1 MAAEETAVD
10 RAAKWAASGV
20 SILNGVFG
28 DYLHKHQNG
37 LAIDMAFFHRDQSLP
52 LDRAALLA
60 AYPDSDGRLC
70 IFLHGLCCNEHS
82 WLFGP
87 ADQQGDARDG
97 DVSYGLLLHAEL
109 GYTPL
114 FLRYNT
120 GRPIAESGAHF
131 ADLLD
136 ALTAAF
142 PVPVKEIVLIGH
154 SMGGL
159 VIRSACELAAQRL
172 AEKTGRGAWLDLVTK
187 AIYIGTP
194 HEGADLEKFAHAT
207 ASVLAAVPNQVTR
220 LIGDVLNLRSVGI
233 KDLRHGHAPGA
244 EADKAG
250 RRESAPPTPIKQ
262 PDRIAHYLVAGT
274 LNEDPQ
280 HVVSQLFGDGLVR
293 VPGGT
298 AQESGLPDDH
308 IKVFP
313 GVHHMALAH
322 DHDVYLQLKKW
333 ISV

>member
-1 MAAEETAVD
+1 MAAEETAAD
-10 RAAKWAASGV
+10 RAAQWAASGV

-28 DYLHKHQNG
+28 DYLHRHQNG
-37 LAIDMAFFHRDQSLP
+37 LAIDMALFHRDQPLP

-60 AYPDSDGRLC
+60 AFPDTDGRLC
-70 IFLHGLCCNEHS
+70 IFLHGLCCNERAWIFDATDH
-82 WLFGP
+82 
-87 ADQQGDARDG
+87 QGDAG
-97 DVSYGLLLHAEL
+97 DADVTYGSLLHAETGL
-109 GYTPL
+109 TPL

-120 GRPIAESGAHF
+120 GRPIAESGTHF

-136 ALTAAF
+136 ALMAAF
-142 PVPVKEIVLIGH
+142 PVAVKEIVLIGH

-159 VIRSACELAAQRL
+159 VIRSACELAAQEQARG
-172 AEKTGRGAWLDLVTK
+172 AGRGAWLDNVTK

-220 LIGDVLNLRSVGI
+220 LIGDVLNLRSEGI
-233 KDLRHGHAPGA
+233 KDLRHGHAPA
-244 EADKAG
+244 EDDQAG
-250 RRESAPPTPIKQ
+250 KSKPAAPTPIKQ

-298 AQESGLPDDH
+298 AQGSGLPDDH

>member
-1 MAAEETAVD
+1 MAAEETAAD
-10 RAAKWAASGV
+10 RAAQWAASGV

-37 LAIDMAFFHRDQSLP
+37 LAIDMAFVHRDQPMS
-52 LDRAALLA
+52 LDRAALLGA
-60 AYPDSDGRLC
+60 FPDSAGRLC
-70 IFLHGLCCNEHS
+70 IFLHGLCCNERS
-82 WLFGP
+82 WVFGA
-87 ADQQGDARDG
+87 ADHQGDAKAA
-97 DVSYGLLLHAEL
+97 DVSYGSLLHAEM
-109 GYTPL
+109 GFTPL

-120 GRPIAESGAHF
+120 GRPIAENGAHF

-136 ALTAAF
+136 ALITAF
-142 PVPVKEIVLIGH
+142 PVPVKEIVLVGH

-159 VIRSACELAAQRL
+159 VIRSACELAAQGL
-172 AEKTGRGAWLDLVTK
+172 AENSDRGAWLEFVTK

-233 KDLRHGHAPGA
+233 KDLRHGHAPA
-244 EADKAG
+244 ENDQATKSKPA
-250 RRESAPPTPIKQ
+250 APTPIKQ
-262 PDRIAHYLVAGT
+262 PDRIEHFLVAGT

-298 AQESGLPDDH
+298 AQGSGLPDDH
-308 IKVFP
+308 IRVFP
-313 GVHHMALAH
+313 GVHHMALAY
-322 DHDVYLQLKKW
+322 DQDVYLQLKKW